1 MDNLNKLLTYLINP
15 NEVAKIANSAGVS
28 SETVQNVCVEI
39 FGKLIPTDFTRQDG
53 AHIEKK
59 DLNAITSNFNNLLNS
74 ANLKGLI
81 KTISEKYSLDQ
92 AKSGLLVKEILVIV
106 RDKLQYMTAVKKENK
121 PKEEKPVMT
130 RSALKKEIREDAKE
144 ETSEPFKEETPKK
157 VVKKVSKQ
165 EVVEDDDE
173 EDLSKGEKI
182 ALYIVG
188 GLLVAVIIV
197 VIVILVKV
205 LKG

>member
-165 EVVEDDDE
+165 EVAEDDDE

>member
-130 RSALKKEIREDAKE
+130 RSALKKEIREDVKG

>member
-130 RSALKKEIREDAKE
+130 RSALKKEIREDVKE
-144 ETSEPFKEETPKK
+144 ETSEQFKEETPKK

>member
-130 RSALKKEIREDAKE
+130 RSALKKEIREDVKE
-144 ETSEPFKEETPKK
+144 ETSEQFKEETPKK

-165 EVVEDDDE
+165 EVAEDDDE